1 MCNRLFGVS
10 PPSLGEV
17 AIQKKCMTGCCG
29 LQDCALSFENVLKSI
44 TIIFFFQKGSDVSC
58 PLQSADF
65 INEIEQIMTQRFHAK
80 TEHDCREPDCKY
92 SVASGNCPRVPPLV
106 TAVSHVTYGCGV
118 TIGKCKC
125 EL

>member
-1 MCNRLFGVS
+1 MHDWVLWTPGLCFIIRKCT
-10 PPSLGEV
+10 
-17 AIQKKCMTGCCG
+17 KKY
-29 LQDCALSFENVLKSI
+29 NNY
-44 TIIFFFQKGSDVSC
+44 FFFQKGSDVSC

-106 TAVSHVTYGCGV
+106 TAVSHVTYGFGV